1 MLSWNT
7 LACLFGKSKKKKL
20 KKKKKRL
27 GKPRLLEQLTKGTLL

>member
-20 KKKKKRL
+20 KKKKRL

>member
-7 LACLFGKSKKKKL
+7 LACLFVKG